1 MLTSSTPEPSGAVQ
15 PCLGAGLCAPAG
27 YGRATEAKRR
37 AQHPRSVPLCPQQL
51 DRVMEQ
57 INRTQ
62 ERRRDSP
69 GPPSLTSGPNRGYLL
84 HVMARSGHGSFT
96 TVQRLVAELFEASG
110 KPVELT
116 RELLRNAGVSEKFIK
131 QISSRLS
138 YLASRGAIEIL
149 ERRGRGEHSVYV
161 VKPGPRARRPRTGP
175 VRQASVA
182 PEAGSAPAGAGRSS
196 YSLVLRL
203 TGEEGRLV
211 LEELTLSVSGA
222 EAPAAGEASVRI
234 QDRPQPAGQAASPA
248 PGSPELDRLLRNLA
262 RVQEDLA
269 RLEAEI
275 HAVRPA
281 SQKLAALE
289 ERVDELQRSLE
300 RAIQLA
306 SSRAGS
312 SRVVPIPKIF
322 AE

>member
-1 MLTSSTPEPSGAVQ
+1 M
-15 PCLGAGLCAPAG
+15 
-27 YGRATEAKRR
+27 
-37 AQHPRSVPLCPQQL
+37 
-51 DRVMEQ
+51 
-57 INRTQ
+57 
-62 ERRRDSP
+62 
-69 GPPSLTSGPNRGYLL
+69 SLTSGPNRGYLL
-84 HVMARSGHGSFT
+84 CVMARSGDGSFT
-96 TVQRLVAELFEASG
+96 AVQRLVAELFEASG
-110 KPVELT
+110 RPVELT

-149 ERRGRGEHSVYV
+149 ERRGRGEQSVYV
-161 VKPGPRARRPRTGP
+161 VKPGPRAGRPQGAP
-175 VRQASVA
+175 ARQASA
-182 PEAGSAPAGAGRSS
+182 AQEAGSAPVGAGRSS

-211 LEELTLSVSGA
+211 LQELTLSVSGA
-222 EAPAAGEASVRI
+222 EAPAAGEATVRI
-234 QDRPQPAGQAASPA
+234 QDRPQPAGSPA
-248 PGSPELDRLLRNLA
+248 PASPELDRLLRNLA
-262 RVQEDLA
+262 RVQEDLT

-306 SSRAGS
+306 SGRAGS